1 MPAIRVLSRTD
12 VECALGMKEAID
24 LMRTGF
30 CLLSEGKV
38 DVPMRVNMPL
48 STHDGRALFMPV
60 YSPVHARL
68 AQKIVTIH
76 PGNDTRGLPF
86 IHALVFIADAST
98 GRPLAIMDG
107 ESITALRTGAGS
119 GLATNLLAREDATVA
134 AVFGAGVQARSQLE
148 AMCAVRPITKAYVF
162 GRRSDRADT
171 FARKMTARLDIEV
184 CVAPDPETLAMA
196 DVIATATT
204 SLTPVFD
211 PRNLRAGCHINGIG
225 SFRPDMTEIPAET
238 VKAAT
243 VVVDQRSACL
253 AEAGD
258 ILVPIARGDITA
270 DHIHA
275 EIGEIVAGTKP
286 GRTTPDEITLFK
298 SVGNAIQDLVVANRL
313 VELAQS
319 EGIGTEIEI

>member
-1 MPAIRVLSRTD
+1 MCIRDR
-12 VECALGMKEAID
+12 LG
-24 LMRTGF
+24 
-30 CLLSEGKV
+30 
-38 DVPMRVNMPL
+38 
-48 STHDGRALFMPV
+48 
-60 YSPVHARL
+60 
-68 AQKIVTIH
+68 
-76 PGNDTRGLPF
+76 
-86 IHALVFIADAST
+86 
-98 GRPLAIMDG
+98 
-107 ESITALRTGAGS
+107 
-119 GLATNLLAREDATVA
+119 
-134 AVFGAGVQARSQLE
+134 
-148 AMCAVRPITKAYVF
+148 
-162 GRRSDRADT
+162 
-171 FARKMTARLDIEV
+171 IEV

-211 PRNLRAGCHINGIG
+211 PQNLRPGCHINGIG

-238 VKAAT
+238 VTAAT
-243 VVVDQRSACL
+243 VVVDQRAACL

-286 GRTTPDEITLFK
+286 GRTAPNEITLFK